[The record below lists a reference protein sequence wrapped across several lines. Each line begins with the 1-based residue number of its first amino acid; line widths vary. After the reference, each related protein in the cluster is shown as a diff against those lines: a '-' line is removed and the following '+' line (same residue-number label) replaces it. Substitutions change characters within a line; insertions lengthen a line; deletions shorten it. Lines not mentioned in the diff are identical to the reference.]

1 MKTKDNIHLCLIIGF
16 FSILSSCTNKE
27 PKSIAL
33 SKVKTENKK
42 PPTTKAFR
50 SNKSFNDYWYSGEA
64 EITSYNLEQSRYGEI
79 RNGTAVLIFVTE
91 PFLEKKQVKA
101 DYSNPTNINVLKLN
115 RTKNFT
121 TGIYPYSI
129 MQSTFYPI
137 TNNQHAI
144 KVSCSIQEWC
154 GHVYTQLNNREQFE
168 IDSHSYFENQAD
180 TNLNLEKN
188 ILENEI
194 WTQLRIAPKS
204 LPTGK
209 INIIPSLEF
218 IRLKHD
224 PLKAY
229 EASASLKTG
238 TYTLNYPSLNRKLT
252 INFNP
257 EFPFE
262 ILNWEENN
270 DGNTTKATRLK
281 TIKSAYWNKKS
292 NKDEVL
298 RQTLLLK

>member
-1 MKTKDNIHLCLIIGF
+1 MNKLHIVLVIVFGIFASCKDNTSQKDQALKSEPVSEVSKTL
-16 FSILSSCTNKE
+16 
-27 PKSIAL
+27 PKS
-33 SKVKTENKK
+33 
-42 PPTTKAFR
+42 PAFEQ
-50 SNKSFNDYWYSGEA
+50 SQEFKDYWYAGEA
-64 EITSYNLEQSRYGEI
+64 EISSYNLEQSRYGET
-79 RNGTAVLIFVTE
+79 RNGTAVLIYVTE
-91 PFLEKKQVKA
+91 PFLENKQVKA
-101 DYSNPTNINVLKLN
+101 DNNNPTNINVLKLN

-137 TNNQHAI
+137 ANNQHAI

-180 TNLNLEKN
+180 NNFKLDKN
-188 ILENEI
+188 ILENEL
-194 WTQLRIAPKS
+194 WTQLRIDPKS

-229 EASASLKTG
+229 EVSATLDTG
-238 TYTLNYPSLNRKLT
+238 SYTLNYPSLKRKLT

-257 EFPFE
+257 EFPYE
-262 ILNWEENN
+262 ILNWEENIN
-270 DGNTTKATRLK
+270 GDITKATRLK
-281 TIKSAYWNKKS
+281 TIKSAYWSKKS
-292 NKDEVL
+292 KKDEVL
-298 RQTLLLK
+298 RETLLLQ

>member
-1 MKTKDNIHLCLIIGF
+1 MKTKDKLLACLIISF
-16 FSILSSCTNKE
+16 FSILTSCSNKDSKNIAISS
-27 PKSIAL
+27 
-33 SKVKTENKK
+33 VKTENKTAS
-42 PPTTKAFR
+42 TTQAFQP
-50 SNKSFNDYWYSGEA
+50 NKKFNDYWYAGEA
-64 EITSYNLEQSRYGEI
+64 EISSYNLEQSRYGET
-79 RNGTAVLIFVTE
+79 RNGTAVLIYVTE
-91 PFLEKKQVKA
+91 PFLENKQVKA
-101 DYSNPTNINVLKLN
+101 DNNNPTNINVLKLN

-137 TNNQHAI
+137 ANNQHAI

-180 TNLNLEKN
+180 NNFKLDKN
-188 ILENEI
+188 ILENEL
-194 WTQLRIAPKS
+194 WTQLRIDPKS

-229 EASASLKTG
+229 EVSATLNTG
-238 TYTLNYPSLNRKLT
+238 SYTLNYPSLKRKLT

-257 EFPFE
+257 EFPYE
-262 ILNWEENN
+262 ILNWEENV
-270 DGNTTKATRLK
+270 DGDITKATRLK
-281 TIKSAYWNKKS
+281 TIKSAYWSKKS
-292 NKDEVL
+292 KKDEVL
-298 RQTLLLK
+298 RETLLLQ

>member
-1 MKTKDNIHLCLIIGF
+1 MKTKYKILGCLIIGF
-16 FSILSSCTNKE
+16 FSIVMSCTNKE
-27 PKSIAL
+27 SKDIAL
-33 SKVKTENKK
+33 STAKTENKTTS
-42 PPTTKAFR
+42 TTKAFQP
-50 SNKSFNDYWYSGEA
+50 NKDFNAYWYTGEA
-64 EITSYNLEQSRYGEI
+64 EISSYNLEQSRYGET
-79 RNGTAVLIFVTE
+79 RNGTAVLIYVTE

-101 DYSNPTNINVLKLN
+101 DNNNASNISVLKLN

-137 TNNQHAI
+137 ANNQHAI

-180 TNLNLEKN
+180 SNFNLDKN
-188 ILENEI
+188 VLENEL
-194 WTQLRIAPKS
+194 WTQLRIDPKS
-204 LPTGK
+204 LPTGTVK
-209 INIIPSLEF
+209 IIPSLEF

-229 EASASLKTG
+229 EVSATLNTGSYILNYLSLK
-238 TYTLNYPSLNRKLT
+238 RKLT

-257 EFPFE
+257 EFPYE
-262 ILNWEENN
+262 ILNWEENIN
-270 DGNTTKATRLK
+270 GAITKATRLK

-292 NKDEVL
+292 KKDEAL
-298 RQTLLLK
+298 RETLLLQ

>member
-1 MKTKDNIHLCLIIGF
+1 MKTKSKIFLYLTFGII
-16 FSILSSCTNKE
+16 SILVSCGNKE
-27 PKSIAL
+27 SKSLAL
-33 SKVKTENKK
+33 STTKINTKTPSKTEAFK
-42 PPTTKAFR
+42 P
-50 SNKSFNDYWYSGEA
+50 NKSFNDYWYAGEA
-64 EITSYNLEQSRYGEI
+64 EISSYNLEQSRYGET
-79 RNGTAVLIFVTE
+79 RNGTAVLIYVTE
-91 PFLEKKQVKA
+91 PFLENKQVKA
-101 DYSNPTNINVLKLN
+101 DNNNPTNINVLKLN

-137 TNNQHAI
+137 ANNQHAI

-180 TNLNLEKN
+180 NNFKLDKN
-188 ILENEI
+188 ILENEL
-194 WTQLRIAPKS
+194 WTQLRIDPKS

-229 EASASLKTG
+229 EASASLDTG
-238 TYTLNYPSLNRKLT
+238 SYTLNYSSLKRKLI

-257 EFPFE
+257 EFPYE
-262 ILNWEENN
+262 ILNWEENV
-270 DGNTTKATRLK
+270 DGDITKATRLK
-281 TIKSAYWNKKS
+281 TIKSAYWSKKS
-292 NKDEVL
+292 KKDEVL
-298 RQTLLLK
+298 RETLLLQ